1 MFCLWGPA
9 IVDVV
14 ASIAVVREAGSEAVF
29 ACEFPHRVRLSA
41 ADAGDP
47 TGTELNRHAAETLL
61 ADPAADAV
69 GGFEDHQV
77 LHAVLGQHLRRGD
90 SFKIRIKKTNTQW
103 DWFEKASRKFNI
115 ETVVTVEERERERE
129 SVKAW
134 MVSGC
139 VGGTTHRR
147 CRHRWRWRRSEKRN
161 PWFECVRGVER
172 EEYTSASFLFKLCL
186 THELSENYSGSPFI

>member
-129 SVKAW
+129 S
-134 MVSGC
+134 
-139 VGGTTHRR
+139 
-147 CRHRWRWRRSEKRN
+147 RWRREWWVVALAELLTGDAGTDDDDGGAR
-161 PWFECVRGVER
+161 RGIHDLNVWE
-172 EEYTSASFLFKLCL
+172 
-186 THELSENYSGSPFI
+186 G